1 MLVNLKKTGGRNKK
15 KETDLKIDPCRTSD
29 VITRDTE
36 EYFLALTGRG
46 FFFVFFRVF
55 VSFRTLDKNGRFEK
69 GGQLL
74 RTSTSKCN
82 FCNKGWTTMCLI
94 HTISVYRTIKI

>member
-46 FFFVFFRVF
+46 FFCFF
-55 VSFRTLDKNGRFEK
+55 
-69 GGQLL
+69 
-74 RTSTSKCN
+74 
-82 FCNKGWTTMCLI
+82 
-94 HTISVYRTIKI
+94 